1 MIKLVINADDYGLN
15 ENQTEAILKSFR
27 EGIITSSTVVV
38 TTSDY
43 RRAIL
48 RAREE
53 KVFDK
58 IGLHLNLTQGM
69 PLTEPIRRCRRFCNP
84 DGMFNKRFHNSA
96 LGRLILTKQERR
108 AVSLEVDAQ
117 MRAYIDV
124 GFPLMHLDSHHHSH
138 TDISIAHI
146 ALPMAREM
154 GFRSVRLSRNIP
166 WSGLRL
172 AKRAYKT
179 YYNRYALRQGFACT
193 DYFGAVSD
201 FDGTVENLPLDCS
214 VELMVHPNFQRDG
227 QFDMSGELM
236 DMRIPMSKVKE
247 ILSRNSARCELV
259 PYASILG

>member
-1 MIKLVINADDYGLN
+1 MKLVVNADDYGLN
-15 ENQTEAILKSFR
+15 ENQTEAIIKSFE
-27 EGIITSSTVVV
+27 EGIITSATVVV
-38 TTSDY
+38 TESEF

-69 PLTEPIRRCRRFCNP
+69 PLTEPIKRCNRFCNP
-84 DGMFNKRFHNSA
+84 DGMFNKRFHNSL
-96 LGRLILTKQERR
+96 LGRLILTRQEHH
-108 AVSLEVDAQ
+108 AVSLEVEAQ
-117 MRAYIDV
+117 MRAYVDA
-124 GFPLMHLDSHHHSH
+124 GFPLMHFDSHHHSH

-146 ALPMAREM
+146 ALPMARKM

-166 WSGLRL
+166 WSGLGL
-172 AKRAYKT
+172 SKRVYKM
-179 YYNRYALRQGFACT
+179 YFNRYALRQGFVCT
-193 DYFGAVSD
+193 DYFGGVSD
-201 FDGTVENLPLDCS
+201 FDGTIENLPVDCS

-236 DMRIPMSKVKE
+236 DWGVPMSKVKE